1 MFGGAVSLL
10 LAAGCKSNDD
20 APPLRYEATVK
31 AETIKFGAVL
41 SLSGAFQDVGQA
53 ELKGAQVAVQQLN
66 AIGGILGKPI
76 ELVILDDASVPA
88 ETTKQFEGLL
98 AQNVRFVLGP
108 SSSAGALAIA
118 ARVARGDALVLSPSA
133 SSDAVTA
140 AFMPATSASPTPS
153 TSDVGSTLGNVILR
167 TSPTDRKLAYTLAS
181 LIALGPTKG
190 SARRICDTTTIVYS
204 EDDYGTL
211 ISTDVATLLGQLEST
226 LQIKSRVPIK
236 PFLESASQ
244 YTAYAENVINS
255 VRERKCQIVIAPP
268 QPAAAYLRAF
278 RLQAQQYGLDLKDFR
293 TFGADSLFSDSV
305 IAASR
310 DEVTGQ
316 SSLEG
321 AYVLA
326 VSGQVGPFDVFRN
339 LYRAQFP
346 NEEPKALQAASYDA
360 IILTALA
367 IERSKSVDPNL
378 VRRTVFTNSQLTGA
392 VFEPS
397 RLLDGVRS
405 VSTPTPLKFDGASG
419 PLIFAPNG
427 TIDANISAFQVQG
440 GKFKVVRTFEPSEQQ
455 LQ

>member
-1 MFGGAVSLL
+1 MFGGAFSLL
-10 LAAGCKSNDD
+10 LAAGCKSNDNT
-20 APPLRYEATVK
+20 PPLRYEPTVK

-41 SLSGAFQDVGQA
+41 SLSGAFQDVGQS

-76 ELVILDDASVPA
+76 ELVVVDDASVPT
-88 ETTKQFEGLL
+88 ETAKQFEGLL
-98 AQNVRFVLGP
+98 TQNVRFILGP

-118 ARVARGDALVLSPSA
+118 SRVTRGDALVVSPSA
-133 SSDAVTA
+133 TSDAVTA
-140 AFMPATSASPTPS
+140 AFTPTMPVTPTPS
-153 TSDVGSTLGNVILR
+153 NDLGSTLGNVILR

-181 LIALGPTKG
+181 LIALGPIKG
-190 SARRICDTTTIVYS
+190 AARRICDTATIVYS
-204 EDDYGTL
+204 EDDYGSL
-211 ISTDVATLLGQLEST
+211 ISADVATLLGQLEST
-226 LQIKSRVPIK
+226 LVIKSRVPIK

-244 YTAYAENVINS
+244 YTSYAENVINS
-255 VRERKCQIVIAPP
+255 VRERKCQIIIAPP

-293 TFGADSLFSDSV
+293 TFGADSLFSESV

-310 DEVTGQ
+310 DEATGQ

-339 LYRAQFP
+339 LYRTQFP

-360 IILTALA
+360 VLLTALA

-378 VRRTVFTNSQLTGA
+378 VRKAVFTNSQLTGA

-397 RLLDGVRS
+397 RLLDGMRS
-405 VSTPTPLKFDGASG
+405 LSTPTPLKFDGASG

-427 TIDANISAFQVQG
+427 TIDANISAFQVQS
-440 GKFKVVRTFEPSEQQ
+440 GKFKIVRTFEPSEQQ